1 MGNLSSQ
8 YIASQIVTIF
18 VYIFLSLTYCVKNR
32 KVILAF
38 SFLSNFLN
46 SIAFILLGAY
56 TSSAMCAISIFRDV
70 VFIIDQKINGKSDK
84 ITKKDCMI
92 LAMIYGI
99 SIVSIVLTFKGFWTL
114 LYAAGSMLYTYSIW
128 QKNNK
133 IYKFMGIQV
142 TLLLIVDSI
151 YIKSIFGVLLQTVVL
166 ICSAVGYFKDNK
178 ENNNYAFEKIKLLG
192 TIRVEDTAQEGAI

>member
-1 MGNLSSQ
+1 MENLSNQ

-38 SFLSNFLN
+38 SFISNFLN
-46 SIAFILLGAY
+46 AIAFLLLEAY

-70 VFIIDQKINGKSDK
+70 VFLIDQKINGKSDK
-84 ITKKDCMI
+84 ITKKDYAI

-99 SIVSIVLTFKGFWTL
+99 SIISIVLTFKGFWTL

-133 IYKFMGIQV
+133 LYRFMGIPV
-142 TLLLIVDSI
+142 TLLVIVDSI
-151 YIKSIFGVLLQTVVL
+151 YIKSVFGVILQTVVL
-166 ICSAVGYFKDNK
+166 ICSGVGYFA
-178 ENNNYAFEKIKLLG
+178 NNEDSKHTIEKVKLLG
-192 TIRVEDTAQEGAI
+192 MMNTEEVQEYGA

>member
-1 MGNLSSQ
+1 MENLSSQ

-46 SIAFILLGAY
+46 AIAFILLGAY
-56 TSSAMCAISIFRDV
+56 TSSAMCAISIFRDI
-70 VFIIDQKINGKSDK
+70 VFIIDQKINGKSDI
-84 ITKKDCMI
+84 ITKKDYLI

-99 SIVSIVLTFKGFWTL
+99 SIISIVLTFKGFWTL

-133 IYKFMGIQV
+133 LYRFMGIPV
-142 TLLLIVDSI
+142 TLLVIVDSI
-151 YIKSIFGVLLQTVVL
+151 YIKSVFGVILQTVVL
-166 ICSAVGYFKDNK
+166 ICSGIGYFKDGK
-178 ENNNYAFEKIKLLG
+178 EEKNNTIEKIKLLG
-192 TIRVEDTAQEGAI
+192 MINKEESVEEYSM

>member
-8 YIASQIVTIF
+8 YIASQIVIIF

-46 SIAFILLGAY
+46 SIAFLLLGAY
-56 TSSAMCAISIFRDV
+56 TSSAMCAISIFRDI
-70 VFIIDQKINGKSDK
+70 VFIVDQKINGKSDT
-84 ITKKDCMI
+84 ITKKDYAI

-99 SIVSIVLTFKGFWTL
+99 SIISIILTFKGFWTL

-133 IYKFMGIQV
+133 VYKFMGIPV
-142 TLLLIVDSI
+142 TLIVIVDSI
-151 YIKSIFGVLLQTVVL
+151 YIKSVFGVILQMVVL
-166 ICSAVGYFKDNK
+166 ICSAIGYFKDNK
-178 ENNNYAFEKIKLLG
+178 ENNKYAFEKIKLLEA
-192 TIRVEDTAQEGAI
+192 IRVDDTAQEGAI

>member
-1 MGNLSSQ
+1 MESLSSQ

-18 VYIFLSLTYCVKNR
+18 VYVFLSLTYCVKNR
-32 KVILAF
+32 RAILAF

-56 TSSAMCAISIFRDV
+56 TSSIMCAISIFRDI

-84 ITKKDCMI
+84 ITKKDYAI

-99 SIVSIVLTFKGFWTL
+99 SLASIIATYKGPWSL
-114 LYAAGSMLYTYSIW
+114 IYASGSMLYTYSIW

-133 IYKFMGIQV
+133 LYRFMGIPV
-142 TLLLIVDSI
+142 TLIVIVDSI
-151 YIKSIFGVLLQTVVL
+151 CIKSVFGVLLQTVVL
-166 ICSAVGYFKDNK
+166 ICSAVGYFKENK
-178 ENNNYAFEKIKLLG
+178 LNNNAFEKIKLLG
-192 TIRVEDTAQEGAI
+192 TMRTEEIAEEGAM

>member
-114 LYAAGSMLYTYSIW
+114 LYAAGSMLYT
-128 QKNNK
+128 
-133 IYKFMGIQV
+133 
-142 TLLLIVDSI
+142 
-151 YIKSIFGVLLQTVVL
+151 
-166 ICSAVGYFKDNK
+166 
-178 ENNNYAFEKIKLLG
+178 
-192 TIRVEDTAQEGAI
+192 

>member
-84 ITKKDCMI
+84 ITKKDCII

-133 IYKFMGIQV
+133 IYKFMGIPV
-142 TLLLIVDSI
+142 TLLVIVDSI

-178 ENNNYAFEKIKLLG
+178 ENSNYAFEKIKLLG
-192 TIRVEDTAQEGAI
+192 IIRVEDTAQEGAI

>member
-1 MGNLSSQ
+1 MENLSNQ
-8 YIASQIVTIF
+8 YIASQIVTIL

-32 KVILAF
+32 KIILAF
-38 SFLSNFLN
+38 SFISNFLN
-46 SIAFILLGAY
+46 AIAFILLEAY
-56 TSSAMCAISIFRDV
+56 TSSAMCAISIFRDI

-84 ITKKDCMI
+84 ITKKDYAI

-133 IYKFMGIQV
+133 VYRFMGIPV
-142 TLLLIVDSI
+142 TLLVIVDSI
-151 YIKSIFGVLLQTVVL
+151 CIKSVFGVLLQTVVL
-166 ICSAVGYFKDNK
+166 ICSGIGYLKDNK
-178 ENNNYAFEKIKLLG
+178 ENNEQTIGKIKLLG
-192 TIRVEDTAQEGAI
+192 MMKSEETAQEIGA

>member
-133 IYKFMGIQV
+133 IYKFMGIPV
-142 TLLLIVDSI
+142 TLLVIVDSI

>member
-133 IYKFMGIQV
+133 IYKFMGIPV
-142 TLLLIVDSI
+142 TLLVIVDSI

-178 ENNNYAFEKIKLLG
+178 ENSNYAFEKIKLLG